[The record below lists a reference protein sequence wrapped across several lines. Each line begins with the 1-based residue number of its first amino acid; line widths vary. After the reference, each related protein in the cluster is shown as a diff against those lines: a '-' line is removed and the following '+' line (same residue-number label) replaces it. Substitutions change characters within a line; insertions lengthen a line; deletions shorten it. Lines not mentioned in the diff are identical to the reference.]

1 MFRNRAPLLSFLLLC
16 ISSGVLACGDHEH
29 GKRALPSSPLTSPSR
44 PLEWGDI
51 NILHTTDT
59 HGWLLGHQKASFPEP
74 NYSGDFGDFSSFVSH
89 MKTIA
94 LEKDVDLLLVD
105 SGDIHDG
112 TGLTDGY
119 PPGGINAHD
128 ASSLSTKFLMQL
140 PYDVMAI
147 GNHELYTYANTLDMH
162 TNFAPQLKGRYLSSN
177 ANITVPDKHGKPIS
191 VPVGERFAKFRTRK
205 GRRITAFGVL
215 FDFTGNDKNT
225 TTQRVSEMVKEKW
238 FRYAIME
245 EPDVFLLVGHMP
257 VSEDNWPLVVN
268 AIRAVHPT
276 TPIMTFGGH
285 SHIRDCIQ
293 YDGHSMGIQSG
304 RYMETIGWMSAK
316 LSIKQEKNT
325 TFSRRYLDPNRVTY
339 EYHAGRSGA
348 KFDTYM
354 GKKITRGLKALAQ
367 RFNLD
372 FLFGTTPRDYTL
384 SQAPYPSENSLHSL
398 YIEEATPGALSI
410 NNTRADIPRLLISN
424 SGLLRFDVYSGP
436 FTKNDQLSAS
446 PFADRWLYIPNVKL
460 SVANQVLN
468 SLNQVGEEH
477 RRSLEEEEE
486 RAKELY
492 AKGEIDAKFKSWL
505 EEMDK
510 RNGPERRAAGN
521 LTLGYVTEDSCPGTG
536 DDTLHAPLPYHRVP
550 DFIQSRAPDI
560 SPDSPIDLIF
570 VDFIEKQLV
579 GILNRLQTDRAY
591 ASSDVQEYSKIL
603 TNEVLGVYAQGAWN

>member
-1 MFRNRAPLLSFLLLC
+1 
-16 ISSGVLACGDHEH
+16 
-29 GKRALPSSPLTSPSR
+29 
-44 PLEWGDI
+44 
-51 NILHTTDT
+51 
-59 HGWLLGHQKASFPEP
+59 
-74 NYSGDFGDFSSFVSH
+74 
-89 MKTIA
+89 
-94 LEKDVDLLLVD
+94 
-105 SGDIHDG
+105 
-112 TGLTDGY
+112 
-119 PPGGINAHD
+119 
-128 ASSLSTKFLMQL
+128 MQL

-191 VPVGERFAKFRTRK
+191 VPVGGKPKYFISNSKRLTPSLVLERFAKFRTRK
-205 GRRITAFGVL
+205 GRRVTAFGVL

-225 TTQRVSEMVKEKW
+225 TTQRVAEMVKEKW

-293 YDGHSMGIQSG
+293 YDGHSMAIQSG
-304 RYMETIGWMSAK
+304 RYMETLGWMSAK
-316 LSIKQEKNT
+316 LSAKQEKNT

-339 EYHAGRSGA
+339 EYHTGRSGA

-367 RFNLD
+367 RFSLD

-410 NNTRADIPRLLISN
+410 NNTRADIPRILISN

-436 FTKNDQLSAS
+436 FTKNDQLSAA
-446 PFADRWLYIPNVKL
+446 PFADRWLYIPDVKL
-460 SVANQVLN
+460 SVATQVLN

-477 RRSLEEEEE
+477 RRSLEEEE

-492 AKGEIDAKFKSWL
+492 AKGDIDAKFKAWL

-521 LTLGYVTEDSCPGTG
+521 LTLGYVTEDSCPGAG
-536 DDTLHAPLPYHRVP
+536 DDTLHAPLPYNQVP
-550 DFIQSRAPDI
+550 DFIQSRAPAV
-560 SPDSPIDLIF
+560 SPDTPIDLIF

-579 GILNRLQTDRAY
+579 GILNRLQTDKAY
-591 ASSDVQEYSKIL
+591 AASDVQEYSKIL
-603 TNEVLGVYAQGAWN
+603 TNEVLGVYAQAAWN